1 MLQQLGRMVSIVR
14 QHIRNYLDEI
24 AALIKVIVPSPSFSI
39 SSGFVISMVDVVH
52 LEETEKYQVLRRH
65 SLTPS
70 GFLGNCK
77 RS

>member
-24 AALIKVIVPSPSFSI
+24 AALIKVIILSPSFSI
-39 SSGFVISMVDVVH
+39 SSGFVISMIDVVH
-52 LEETEKYQVLRRH
+52 LEETEKFQVLRRH

-70 GFLGNCK
+70 GLLGYYRKN
-77 RS
+77 